1 MTLVVGESFLGGKMA
16 YREAKSS
23 GRKRKRK
30 LEHTEVRNSENG
42 GHTVE
47 HHFDNS
53 GDFSSFQKPVTYS
66 FSSGPEMVKH
76 IMDTHGVP
84 DNDMIAHLHG
94 DNEAEPGGG
103 EAEAGNRGGGDTDSL
118 DDEEE
123 GN

>member
-1 MTLVVGESFLGGKMA
+1 MT

-23 GRKRKRK
+23 GRRGKRK
-30 LEHTEVRNSENG
+30 LDHTEIRNSENS

-53 GDFSSFQKPVTYS
+53 GDLRSFRRPVTYS

-84 DNDMIAHLHG
+84 ENDVIAHLHG
-94 DNEAEPGGG
+94 DNEPEPGGSADNARDAQDLG
-103 EAEAGNRGGGDTDSL
+103 SA
-118 DDEEE
+118 DDAEE
-123 GN
+123 GD